1 VLPLTIAP
9 LAAEISCQHLEPG
22 RIMTDKTA
30 VTFRSRAADVR
41 EIAQGI
47 FDNKERRA
55 VLKLVAE

>member
-1 VLPLTIAP
+1 
-9 LAAEISCQHLEPG
+9 
-22 RIMTDKTA
+22 MTDKTA